1 MMDVNSL
8 PKQFPVVKASGTHYE
23 VGFAIG
29 QTLREVIQK
38 FLLENKKVFKKN
50 FARYLS
56 ESQKF
61 LTVTVKYFPQYIE
74 ELEGLAKGAAVS
86 FEELFLVN
94 NREIADHSL
103 LSAELG
109 HCTIVAIPQNGGYL
123 VGHNEDWDID
133 ALDHLYLADVN
144 INGTKMYGLNYVY
157 NIIGDSVA
165 VNNYG
170 LIEAVNELYHDDEQ
184 VGVPKNF
191 VARAILDCKTLEE
204 AEELMQRIPRAS
216 GFNHVLVQGS
226 RLWNIE
232 SSAKEYVI
240 EKIEGQKF
248 VHTNHY
254 LTELK
259 RIDKGNQESVARYDK
274 VKQLLTDINSID
286 DMKRILSDR
295 TGPRICREGTIGSVI
310 IDMCNNVAHIAYG
323 QPRFDRNQTASDN
336 YVAQSLT

>member
-1 MMDVNSL
+1 MGFSIG
-8 PKQFPVVKASGTHYE
+8 KA
-23 VGFAIG
+23 VQAVF
-29 QTLREVIQK
+29 QK
-38 FLLENKKVFKKN
+38 FLNENKKAFEKN
-50 FARYLS
+50 FSRYLS

-61 LTVTVKYFPQYIE
+61 LAITVKYFPQYIE
-74 ELEGLAKGAAVS
+74 ELEGIARGAAVS

-103 LSAELG
+103 LSAEPG

-123 VGHNEDWDID
+123 VGHNEDWDMD
-133 ALDHLYLADVN
+133 AIDHLYITNVN
-144 INGTKMYGLNYVY
+144 INGTRIYGLNYAY
-157 NIIGDSVA
+157 NVIGDSVA

-216 GFNHVLVQGS
+216 GFNHVLVQGM

-259 RIDKGNQESVARYDK
+259 RIDKGNQESVARYEQAK
-274 VKQLLTDINSID
+274 RLLSDIHTLD
-286 DMKRILSDR
+286 DIKELLSDR
-295 TGPRICREGTIGSVI
+295 EEPRICREGTIGSVVF
-310 IDMCNNVAHIAYG
+310 DMVSKKAHIAYG
-323 QPRFDRNQTASDN
+323 QPRFDRGQPSSNN
-336 YVAQSLT
+336 YVAQSFA